1 MINSACRSGH
11 TERLELKISG
21 EKQEPKEKA
30 PNMGEEIK
38 SINLKRDK
46 ILPDE
51 FCVE

>member
-11 TERLELKISG
+11 TEQLEPKISG
-21 EKQEPKEKA
+21 EKQESKDKT

-38 SINLKRDK
+38 SINLKRNK

-51 FCVE
+51 FSVE